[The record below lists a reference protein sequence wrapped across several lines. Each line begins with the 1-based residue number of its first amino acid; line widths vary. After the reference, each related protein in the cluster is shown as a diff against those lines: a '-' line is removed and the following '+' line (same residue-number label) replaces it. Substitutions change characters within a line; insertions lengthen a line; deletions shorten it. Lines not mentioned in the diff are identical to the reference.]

1 MDIATRAVVEKSKR
15 RLAELALVTSLGK
28 FGFSIQDKMEISG
41 VVPAPTRDRSVRSAV
56 HLHLPNAAERGS
68 RARARYSQVSTST
81 ATKLFAHANQSN
93 YPAQKVPLPNVASRP
108 FTRSPCLFIAFLTRH
123 EIRRLLPSAAT
134 SASVDGVFGDRELLP
149 DPPREV
155 RLRGG
160 RQGCSVRPDLR
171 GHDRQVRL
179 AVGPGGRDGEKHHEC
194 RGAHLQDRTIRNE
207 PGLRNRPGPDPVS
220 FRSDKPRGESHWNFS
235 PQAAASL
242 GRDRLRRAVA
252 SARCQSRPRPE
263 PVRS

>member
-1 MDIATRAVVEKSKR
+1 M
-15 RLAELALVTSLGK
+15 AELALVTSLGK

-41 VVPAPTRDRSVRSAV
+41 VVPAPTRDRSVRSASAS
-56 HLHLPNAAERGS
+56 PKCR
-68 RARARYSQVSTST
+68 RARLPRALLSTST

-149 DPPREV
+149 DPPKEV

-194 RGAHLQDRTIRNE
+194 RGAHLQDRTNRNE

-235 PQAAASL
+235 PQAASL

>member
-1 MDIATRAVVEKSKR
+1 
-15 RLAELALVTSLGK
+15 
-28 FGFSIQDKMEISG
+28 MEISG

-68 RARARYSQVSTST
+68 RARYSQVSTST

-194 RGAHLQDRTIRNE
+194 RGAHLQDRTNRNE
-207 PGLRNRPGPDPVS
+207 PGLRNRPGPGPTPSRSVLTNLEESLIGISPRRRRPPSVAIVS
-220 FRSDKPRGESHWNFS
+220 VAPSPPLVARAGRGRGRSGRKEFSSCNRGSSYCPFREVRPF
-235 PQAAASL
+235 PPSL
-242 GRDRLRRAVA
+242 R
-252 SARCQSRPRPE
+252 
-263 PVRS
+263 